1 MYAPILAALTAALPQ
16 PTTTP
21 SVPSNTHIRGDREGP
36 SLVLS
41 RLDTAWQHAEPVPG
55 PFVNTPG
62 WEDGV
67 SVSRDGLWM
76 VIRYSPMSQS
86 AFRSHALGHP
96 LARRAVGPWTGP
108 TRPGFPA
115 SRIAK
120 DGSFLNNQPLL
131 GEAEMPIPLP
141 SSALYLLERGS
152 DGEWGVPRV
161 IGMDDAGAGVLGV
174 SGPCIA
180 TGPDGRRWL
189 VFSFDDPT
197 TRVADDTGADIWIA
211 PFEPTGQTVLGR
223 FARGEQGAIESSDLT
238 AFPLSVD
245 KAGHQSNPHL
255 HLHADGS
262 ASLWVDDEG
271 RTGDLFV
278 ATLPAGQFPAGVWSA
293 WKRLPRPVC
302 LPGRGDT
309 DESQPFFDGSRL
321 FYRRG
326 SSLFQTTYR
335 GGDFALASNW
345 TEPTVL
351 ARGTP
356 GGTAGSVVSLSD
368 PAVTVIDGRQW
379 LYFAYQ
385 QVNTDGSVDTGI
397 ARAMDPEGGMPD
409 ELPSP
414 VRPLPVA
421 VPVLPD
427 PAAEPATPAPGDP
440 GEPTTDP
447 VIDPSGAETGR

>member
-1 MYAPILAALTAALPQ
+1 
-16 PTTTP
+16 
-21 SVPSNTHIRGDREGP
+21 
-36 SLVLS
+36 VLS

-67 SVSRDGLWM
+67 SVSRDGQWM
-76 VIRYSPMSQS
+76 VLRYSPMSQS
-86 AFRSHALGHP
+86 AFRSHALSHP

-108 TRPGFPA
+108 ARPGFPA

-120 DGSFLNNQPLL
+120 DGSFLNSQPLL
-131 GEAEMPIPLP
+131 GEAQMPIPLP
-141 SSALYLLERGS
+141 SSALYLFELGA

-161 IGMDDAGAGVLGV
+161 VGMDDAGAGVLGV

-180 TGPDGRRWL
+180 TGPDGLRWL

-223 FARGEQGAIESSDLT
+223 FARGEPGTIESSDLT

-245 KAGHQSNPHL
+245 KAGHKSNPHL

-278 ATLPAGQFPAGVWSA
+278 ATLPAGQFPAGAWSA

-379 LYFAYQ
+379 IYFGFQ
-385 QVNTDGSVDTGI
+385 QVNPDGSVDTGI
-397 ARAMDPEGGMPD
+397 ARAMGPEGGLPD

-421 VPVLPD
+421 EPAEPEPVTE
-427 PAAEPATPAPGDP
+427 PAAPAVGEPGDP
-440 GEPTTDP
+440 VAEP
-447 VIDPSGAETGR
+447 VIDPSAAETAR

>member
-1 MYAPILAALTAALPQ
+1 MLAPVLAALAAAFSQ
-16 PTTTP
+16 PTSSSAPVQATQ
-21 SVPSNTHIRGDREGP
+21 NRGGHEP
-36 SLVLS
+36 AILHLS
-41 RLDTAWQHAEPVPG
+41 RLDAAWQQPEPVPG

-67 SVSRDGLWM
+67 SVSRDGQWM
-76 VIRYSPMSQS
+76 VLRYSPMSQS
-86 AFRSHALGHP
+86 AFRSHSLAHP
-96 LARRAVGPWTGP
+96 LSRRAVGPWTAP
-108 TRPGFPA
+108 ARPGFPA
-115 SRIAK
+115 ARIAR

-131 GEAEMPIPLP
+131 GENQMPIPVP
-141 SSALYLLERGS
+141 STAFYLFERGA

-161 IGMDDAGAGVLGV
+161 IGMDDGGAGVLAA
-174 SGPCIA
+174 SGPGIA

-197 TRVADDTGADIWIA
+197 TRVADDTGADIWVA

-223 FARGEQGAIESSDLT
+223 FARAEQGGVESSDLM
-238 AFPLSVD
+238 AYPLSTD

-278 ATLPAGQFPAGVWSA
+278 CTLPAGQFPAGAWSA

-326 SSLFQTTYR
+326 SSLYQTTYR

-368 PAVTVIDGRQW
+368 PTVTVIDSRQW
-379 LYFAYQ
+379 LYFGYQ
-385 QVNTDGSVDTGI
+385 QVNPDGSVDTGI
-397 ARAMDPEGGMPD
+397 ARAMGPEGGLPE

-414 VRPLPVA
+414 VRPLPST
-421 VPVLPD
+421 
-427 PAAEPATPAPGDP
+427 EPAQPEPTVEPAGDAGQHAGDP
-440 GEPTTDP
+440 EPEP
-447 VIDPSGAETGR
+447 AIDPSGAETGR